1 MNLYVVRHAI
11 AEERPPAPDPARPDS
26 ERALTPEGREKFL
39 RGVRGLGL
47 LGVGLDLVLHSPWRR
62 AAETAALLAPLAALP
77 ALPAQATGLL
87 AREPSADLI
96 AMLDGLEPERVALV
110 GHEPWLSDLIAWLV
124 TGDSGLGY
132 AFPLK
137 KGGVAHLEGRPV
149 PGAMRLGD
157 LWRPRTLRD
166 LGGRT

>member
-1 MNLYVVRHAI
+1 
-11 AEERPPAPDPARPDS
+11 
-26 ERALTPEGREKFL
+26 
-39 RGVRGLGL
+39 VRGLGL
-47 LGVGLDLVLHSPWRR
+47 LGVGFDLVLHSPWVR
-62 AAETAALLAPLAALP
+62 AAETAALLAPLAEG
-77 ALPAQATGLL
+77 PAQATIEL

-96 AMLDGLEPERVALV
+96 AMLDALTPERVALV

-124 TGDSGLGY
+124 MGDSGLGF

-166 LGGRT
+166 LGART